1 VTARQPEFSDAM
13 AVSKTMAA
21 SVAANSV
28 TNIATQ
34 VVSKTTKYQQSIS
47 LNNNYEPTSDALEL
61 CKLDSIRIKKKRQ
74 RETEKNKSVNSESKY
89 EHY

>member
-1 VTARQPEFSDAM
+1 M
-13 AVSKTMAA
+13 AVSKTVAA

>member
-74 RETEKNKSVNSESKY
+74 RETEKNQ
-89 EHY
+89 

>member
-21 SVAANSV
+21 SVAANRA

-74 RETEKNKSVNSESKY
+74 RETEKNQ
-89 EHY
+89 